1 MKLVPVSKWVFH
13 TFSAIST
20 RLTTLSAKDKENLF
34 TLFYRGEMHRD
45 GENKKEVEGYGIGM
59 TLAHKIIHLHDGN
72 IAVHSEQGKGT
83 IFVVEIPHI

>member
-1 MKLVPVSKWVFH
+1 
-13 TFSAIST
+13 
-20 RLTTLSAKDKENLF
+20 
-34 TLFYRGEMHRD
+34 MHRD

-83 IFVVEIPHI
+83 LFIVEIPHI